1 MIKVL
6 TLTLDSNHQMF
17 FFFSHL
23 AYFVIG
29 LDFEQIVNLRNLTIL
44 GLLTLKDNQKNYA
57 YTKIV
62 AL

>member
-6 TLTLDSNHQMF
+6 TLTLDSTHQMF
-17 FFFSHL
+17 FSSHL
-23 AYFVIG
+23 AYFLIG

-44 GLLTLKDNQKNYA
+44 GLLTLEDNQKNYA